1 MSFATPEIH
10 HYAVEVLTEQYLF
23 SATLEPPGMLLNYV
37 NHPDRATLQLKQ
49 VTATALDAGS
59 KLATLQTES
68 LWVRR
73 DEILVMRFMEQLSS
87 DTMQLLARK
96 EKLRVYLPRFVVQAV
111 FRCGVDASLS
121 DLFDTLTSYWAPATD
136 ALVYPLMPCATPV
149 FSNAQLLLLN
159 RRRLLFYQ
167 PVKD

>member
-49 VTATALDAGS
+49 VTATALDA
-59 KLATLQTES
+59 
-68 LWVRR
+68 
-73 DEILVMRFMEQLSS
+73 
-87 DTMQLLARK
+87 
-96 EKLRVYLPRFVVQAV
+96 
-111 FRCGVDASLS
+111 SLS
-121 DLFDTLTSYWAPATD
+121 DLFDTMTSYWAPATD